1 MSPPAPANP
10 DSFFRVGDRVVE
22 LKVHRLLWSGDH
34 PENSL
39 SALAE
44 CARER
49 VIRAEIDL
57 AMLRDR
63 DFALLHDDRLEKRT
77 TGRGQVSAAKAAD
90 LGRVRFKGTDERPAL
105 LSEFVAVLARAPYP
119 RLVEL
124 DMKDQEPLPWARIE
138 ELARLV
144 QPVKGRIVFGSP
156 ADWNLRRL
164 LAVDRSLP
172 VSLNPHSYIDFGERG
187 GHLRRGAYGYQDAH
201 PLARRRFTSAADYL
215 RDRFGG
221 VLRLVPG
228 IREVHVRSRMFERM
242 LDDLPEAADI
252 FHSFDVKLD
261 VWTLDAGTARWRER
275 FARVVEGGVDIVT
288 TNTAPALAAAGRE
301 LA

>member
-1 MSPPAPANP
+1 M
-10 DSFFRVGDRVVE
+10 
-22 LKVHRLLWSGDH
+22 
-34 PENSL
+34 
-39 SALAE
+39 
-44 CARER
+44 
-49 VIRAEIDL
+49 
-57 AMLRDR
+57 
-63 DFALLHDDRLEKRT
+63 
-77 TGRGQVSAAKAAD
+77 
-90 LGRVRFKGTDERPAL
+90 RFKGTDERPAL

-124 DMKDQEPLPWARIE
+124 DMKDEEPLPWARIE

-144 QPVKGRIVFGSP
+144 QPVKARVVFGSP

-201 PLARRRFTSAADYL
+201 PLAGRRFTSAADYL

-242 LDDLPEAADI
+242 LEDVPTAADI
-252 FHSFDVKLD
+252 FHAFDVKLD

-275 FARVVEGGVDIVT
+275 FARVVAGGVDIVT
-288 TNTAPALAAAGRE
+288 TNTAPALAAAGRK

>member
-1 MSPPAPANP
+1 MSPPPPNP

-63 DFALLHDDRLEKRT
+63 DFALLHDDRLEERT

-201 PLARRRFTSAADYL
+201 PLARRRFTSS
-215 RDRFGG
+215 R
-221 VLRLVPG
+221 VLAMRIPQTATDEH
-228 IREVHVRSRMFERM
+228 RQHRSRHEQSVLICVVRVH
-242 LDDLPEAADI
+242 LWLIRHALNCGWK
-252 FHSFDVKLD
+252 SV
-261 VWTLDAGTARWRER
+261 TA
-275 FARVVEGGVDIVT
+275 
-288 TNTAPALAAAGRE
+288 
-301 LA
+301 